1 MQLKPDSSH
10 GVCSAYSML
19 GTYSS
24 AGTQAH
30 TAHNTQKHKTQ
41 WAHEIQNVIMVYLS
55 HHTHIMHSQ
64 HPIVHT

>member
-30 TAHNTQKHKTQ
+30 TAHNIQKHKTQ
-41 WAHEIQNVIMVYLS
+41 WAHEIQKVNMV
-55 HHTHIMHSQ
+55 
-64 HPIVHT
+64 